1 MPGIAIYLDP
11 QRSAVVTAAIG
22 FFCLLAA
29 GGCQEQQSAS
39 ARQRD
44 VAEEYSVLPGLRASQ
59 RPSGRRIRAHSK
71 RKWDAGTTGRRAG
84 RKQSVDDGWQAA
96 EDESSWVAAGVR
108 AVAIFAEADVDKL
121 DERAR
126 EYTPTGPFHYT
137 SAQLERAAAFGTY
150 YERERLLFAD
160 RST

>member
-1 MPGIAIYLDP
+1 
-11 QRSAVVTAAIG
+11 
-22 FFCLLAA
+22 
-29 GGCQEQQSAS
+29 
-39 ARQRD
+39 
-44 VAEEYSVLPGLRASQ
+44 
-59 RPSGRRIRAHSK
+59 
-71 RKWDAGTTGRRAG
+71 
-84 RKQSVDDGWQAA
+84 VDDGWQAA

-160 RST
+160 LLVSGRSHPGRAG